1 MPVCMLI
8 SIRFGHILDLLQ
20 KQSDESYLGENLG
33 YLSWPIDI
41 GIAFSILSS
50 MLEGE
55 SINTTHL
62 LRTFCSVL
70 GNVKAEYN

>member
-1 MPVCMLI
+1 MRVCVLI
-8 SIRFGHILDLLQ
+8 SITLGHILDISQ

-55 SINTTHL
+55 SINSIHL

-70 GNVKAEYN
+70 

>member
-1 MPVCMLI
+1 MHVCILI

-55 SINTTHL
+55 SINSVYF

-70 GNVKAEYN
+70 WNAKAEYY

>member
-1 MPVCMLI
+1 MPACMRVCVLI
-8 SIRFGHILDLLQ
+8 SITLGHILDISQ

-55 SINTTHL
+55 SINSTHL

-70 GNVKAEYN
+70 